1 MRFRN
6 AVPASFA
13 VLLAAFVPSGTIAAD
28 QMTPGAPAA
37 ISVIAVR
44 PDAVRVVGTIPGA
57 HQLSAVLSAAL
68 APDLPVVLIDRR
80 PLATDAGGHFDAIL
94 PVAPAFFTGA
104 IIIVA
109 VETTGGVRV
118 ALGSTLDSASPSH
131 QR

>member
-6 AVPASFA
+6 AVPASLA
-13 VLLAAFVPSGTIAAD
+13 VLLAAFVPSGTIASGPTTANS
-28 QMTPGAPAA
+28 PIA
-37 ISVIAVR
+37 IRVIAVQ

-68 APDLPVVLIDRR
+68 APDVPVVLIDRR
-80 PLATDAGGHFDAIL
+80 PLTTDAGGHFDAIL

-109 VETTGGVRV
+109 VETAGGVRV
-118 ALGSTLDSASPSH
+118 ALGSTLDPVSPTH